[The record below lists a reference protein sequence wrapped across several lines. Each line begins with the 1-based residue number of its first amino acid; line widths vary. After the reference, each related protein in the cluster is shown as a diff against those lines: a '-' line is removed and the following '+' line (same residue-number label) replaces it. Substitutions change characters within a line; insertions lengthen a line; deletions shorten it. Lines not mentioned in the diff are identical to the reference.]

1 MDDEQPQA
9 PEIQIHISPLQLRED
24 KTYQDNFDKV
34 KPKVI
39 NMMMWKQTQW
49 ASDLPKDDAG
59 YAELGRRIFVL
70 KELLQ
75 CLEDSVA
82 PDFNK
87 RRMDALPKQKR
98 LNNSPHRQ

>member
-1 MDDEQPQA
+1 MDEPQA

-34 KPKVI
+34 RPKII
-39 NMMMWKQTQW
+39 NMMMWQQTKW
-49 ASDLPKDDAG
+49 AKELPKDDAG

-70 KELLQ
+70 AEIQ
-75 CLEDSVA
+75 QALEESVS

-87 RRMDALPKQKR
+87 RRAEALPKQKR
-98 LNNSPHRQ
+98 LNSSPHR

>member
-1 MDDEQPQA
+1 METPQA

-34 KPKVI
+34 KPKIV

-49 ASDLPKDDAG
+49 ANDLPRDDAG

-75 CLEDSVA
+75 ALEESVS
-82 PDFNK
+82 PDFNNK
-87 RRMDALPKQKR
+87 RGDETARFKR
-98 LNNSPHRQ
+98 LNS